1 MPTEELYGSY
11 HFLLE
16 VSGISPG
23 TFRSVKVLS
32 LDAATA
38 SGAQPT
44 FQRVPRPSSV
54 RGLRSP
60 RAGRTGRSGHHNVTL
75 KRGMPGPAG
84 AGAQRSGSLKW
95 QDISLKRPMSSAS
108 PPMPGRTKFESITL
122 KRGPTSSSAPSP
134 QQIRSRTKLDGVA
147 QKGEPSVLAFG
158 GFVGSGRPMPDH
170 PSSQA
175 GRIVLVGPNGQPVA
189 QWHFTNAWPCKYT
202 GPSVKSDSGD
212 TVYIAF
218 EGLRRT

>member
-1 MPTEELYGSY
+1 MPTEELYGDY

-16 VSGISPG
+16 ISGISPG

-38 SGAQPT
+38 RGSQPT
-44 FQRVPRPSSV
+44 FQRVPRPSGV
-54 RGLRSP
+54 LGLRSP
-60 RAGRTGRSGHHNVTL
+60 QPAHSTSSHQNVTL
-75 KRGMPGPAG
+75 KRGMPPPVGSILE
-84 AGAQRSGSLKW
+84 RSHSMKW
-95 QDISLKRPMSSAS
+95 QDISLKRGISPASSA
-108 PPMPGRTKFESITL
+108 MPGRTRFESIIL
-122 KRGPTSSSAPSP
+122 KRGPTSSSTPSP
-134 QQIRSRTKLDGVA
+134 QQIRSRTKLDDVA
-147 QKGEPSVLAFG
+147 RKREPSMLAFG
-158 GFVGSGRPMPDH
+158 GFVGSGRPMPD
-170 PSSQA
+170 SSSGQA

-218 EGLRRT
+218 EGLRRS